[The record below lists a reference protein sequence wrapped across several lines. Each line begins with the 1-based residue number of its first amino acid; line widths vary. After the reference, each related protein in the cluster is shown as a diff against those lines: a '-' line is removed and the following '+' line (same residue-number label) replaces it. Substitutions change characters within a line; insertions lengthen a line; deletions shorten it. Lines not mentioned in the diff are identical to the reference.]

1 MSKRLARVLVC
12 LGYGVLLVL
21 PIGYLIFLGWHEGRF
36 RESVV
41 AALPGVVSA
50 AARPS
55 VLPLNTTAIAT
66 VLGLTPES
74 SPLPSAEPLTLQ
86 ASFLQR
92 SGLSKALLAG
102 PQGPRMYQVGEQ
114 LPGGSVLRRV
124 EATHVVLW
132 NNGREELLALQA
144 PSARFLRPF
153 DAPEQ
158 PSAPAL
164 STRFLRPLA
173 GQSE

>member
-1 MSKRLARVLVC
+1 MRHAGIESCGECPGAATGEVNTLSESMRKRLARVLVC

-21 PIGYLIFLGWHEGRF
+21 PIGYLTFLGWHEGRF

-74 SPLPSAEPLTLQ
+74 SPLPSAEH
-86 ASFLQR
+86 R
-92 SGLSKALLAG
+92 CK
-102 PQGPRMYQVGEQ
+102 
-114 LPGGSVLRRV
+114 RR
-124 EATHVVLW
+124 
-132 NNGREELLALQA
+132 
-144 PSARFLRPF
+144 
-153 DAPEQ
+153 
-158 PSAPAL
+158 
-164 STRFLRPLA
+164 
-173 GQSE
+173 